1 VRAAGNNGPAFNSL
15 FSHAVAKNILTVGAT
30 LSSYES
36 YENVGTFVN
45 PSELSD
51 QQISELCT
59 SAEQD
64 EVEIDWCLW
73 TPEMCCED
81 LNSTYVDPYAYDCCP
96 PYVNYSYSASYYSL
110 NPSLYNEHHIAEFS
124 SRGPTQEG
132 RIKPDVMG
140 PGAWV
145 TSSRASGLPFP
156 HCSGAPAYW
165 GAPEANHSLLV
176 EQGTSM
182 ATPNVAGAATL
193 LR

>member
-1 VRAAGNNGPAFNSL
+1 VRAAGNNGPDFSTL

-36 YENVGTFVN
+36 FENVGTYLN
-45 PSELSD
+45 PLELSD
-51 QQISELCT
+51 QLISELCT
-59 SAEQD
+59 NAEQD

-73 TPEMCCED
+73 TPEKCCED
-81 LNSTYVDPYAYDCCP
+81 LNSTYVDYYAYDCCP
-96 PYVNYSYSASYYSL
+96 PYVNYSYSASYYGL
-110 NPSLYNEHHIAEFS
+110 NPSLYNEHSIPYWT

-140 PGAWV
+140 PGSWV